1 MYWVYEKVSQT
12 CELCY
17 IDALI
22 LFKPLN
28 TSITLLYTNCAVET
42 LLLKLF
48 ITSNELKITLEKAVI
63 NLTIFNWFYSIYF
76 IFYQI
81 QKNSLLKQYR

>member
-28 TSITLLYTNCAVET
+28 TSITLLYTSCAIEA
-42 LLLKLF
+42 LPLGLF
-48 ITSNELKITLEKAVI
+48 IISDELEITLEKTVI
-63 NLTIFNWFYSIYF
+63 NLITFNWFYSIYF

-81 QKNSLLKQYR
+81 QKNSLLK